1 MPGDRFFMLSPLQPM
16 PYLSS
21 NFASRASNY
30 VGEKGGTMRRFW
42 KTFASA
48 VIAGLLLSSA
58 PTALTQQSAEPMKRP
73 QTAMAPTRPPA
84 PAAQGSSAA
93 MAAAPQSRRV
103 VIVEPIR
110 VFDPFFDYPY
120 PYAYPPDYM
129 ASNFGYVKIKTDHKD
144 ANVYVDGGFA
154 DKVEKAKK
162 FALRP
167 GTHEIELRD
176 SDGRSLFRERVAV
189 LVGKT
194 TELHVG

>member
-1 MPGDRFFMLSPLQPM
+1 
-16 PYLSS
+16 
-21 NFASRASNY
+21 
-30 VGEKGGTMRRFW
+30 MRRFW
-42 KTFASA
+42 KTFTSA
-48 VIAGLLLSSA
+48 VIAGLFLSSV
-58 PTALTQQSAEPMKRP
+58 PTALAQQSAEPMKRP
-73 QTAMAPTRPPA
+73 PTAMAPRRPPA

-93 MAAAPQSRRV
+93 MAPAQQSRRV
-103 VIVEPIR
+103 VIVESIR

-129 ASNFGYVKIKTDHKD
+129 AFNFGYVKIKTDHKD